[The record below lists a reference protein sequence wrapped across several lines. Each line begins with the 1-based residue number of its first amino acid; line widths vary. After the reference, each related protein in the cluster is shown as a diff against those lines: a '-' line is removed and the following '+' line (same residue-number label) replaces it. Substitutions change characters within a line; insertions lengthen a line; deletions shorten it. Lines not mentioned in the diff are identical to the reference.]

1 MNIRWGL
8 RQDYYYVF
16 IQKVKKITFFGVYSI
31 GVLCSYLTNDNHLS
45 INWFMQGFPFRKVPV
60 EIASSAKITN
70 GHPFIQIL
78 VWMDECY
85 NVRRCLV
92 SCTFPKRKKA
102 IPSSSSVLCH
112 GDISRRILRAE
123 VGHFGSWC
131 PTESLQHPAVLI
143 LASVGGM
150 RPWLVCGSILKN
162 DFRYILR

>member
-16 IQKVKKITFFGVYSI
+16 IQKVKKMTFCGVYSI
-31 GVLCSYLTNDNHLS
+31 GVLCSYPTNDNHLS
-45 INWFMQGFPFRKVPV
+45 INWFMQGFPFRFNLKVPV

-85 NVRRCLV
+85 KVRCCLA
-92 SCTFPKRKKA
+92 SCTFRKKKKA

-112 GDISRRILRAE
+112 GDISRHILRAE
-123 VGHFGSWC
+123 VRALWKLGPNRIPPAPSGPNPCECWRHASLISLWLHFK
-131 PTESLQHPAVLI
+131 E
-143 LASVGGM
+143 
-150 RPWLVCGSILKN
+150 WL
-162 DFRYILR
+162 